1 MKGYGSL
8 LLVFL
13 FLLLSSC
20 RADLTFEPMTKN
32 VEVSQSVVYLDTVFS
47 SQHSTNAL
55 LKIYNRGNK
64 NILIPR
70 VKLEQGVD
78 SNFELIIN
86 GRSSKSFG
94 NIELLAKDS
103 LSVFINVNPH
113 VFSGNAK
120 EYLYTDNLQIIGDAT
135 EQIIPLIALLKDA
148 HLLAPKQNGEGKRI
162 KVQIEGDK
170 YVEGFYLIE
179 NEVNQIYLTADK
191 PYVVNGYAVIPEGK
205 NVVIEA
211 GVQFYFSQN
220 SGIVG
225 LSKSSIQANGTI
237 ENPIL
242 FRNDRLDYSYRY
254 LPGQWSGIRLNEPNQ
269 SSFQN
274 VKIENAKIGLY
285 INKGEKVILHNAQ
298 FYNHTYHGIVGN
310 NAYLEATNLMV
321 ANTQDASVVIKEG
334 GNYRFQHA
342 TIVNYGTRPNQVAL
356 LMDEQEKSFEQVK
369 VQNSLLFSSG
379 RKSLSANIIDWT
391 TIVFQ
396 NNALKDG
403 EVSSPLIAI
412 YEDENIFS
420 QSVWML
426 HSSNFVI
433 DFLNPKQNK
442 FIYTD
447 KMQDFVGKGKLSVAA
462 EIPLDA
468 NGNQRLQAPDLGAY
482 QHRKPNEE

>member
-1 MKGYGSL
+1 MRGYRSL

-20 RADLTFEPMTKN
+20 RADLTFEPIIKN
-32 VEVSQSVVYLDTVFS
+32 VEVSHNVVYLDTIFS

-64 NILIPR
+64 NILIPH
-70 VKLEQGVD
+70 VKLEQD
-78 SNFELIIN
+78 IYSNYELIIN
-86 GRSSKSFG
+86 GKSSKSFG
-94 NIELLAKDS
+94 NIELLANDS

-113 VFSGNAK
+113 VFSGNTK
-120 EYLYTDNLQIIGDAT
+120 EYLYTDNLQIIGNT
-135 EQIIPLIALLKDA
+135 VEQIIPLITLIKDA
-148 HLLAPKQNGEGKRI
+148 HLLAPKRNGEGKKV
-162 KVQIEGDK
+162 KVQIEEGK
-170 YVEGFYLIE
+170 YVEGFYLAE
-179 NEVNQIYLTADK
+179 NEFNEIYLSADK
-191 PYVVNGYAVIPEGK
+191 PYVINGYAVIPEGK
-205 NVVIEA
+205 NVVIESGA
-211 GVQFYFSQN
+211 QFYFSKN

-225 LSKSSIQANGTI
+225 LSRSSIQANGTI
-237 ENPIL
+237 ENPII
-242 FRNDRLDYSYRY
+242 FRNDRLDNTYSY
-254 LPGQWSGIRLNEPNQ
+254 LSGQWSGIRLNEPKK

-285 INKGEKVILHNAQ
+285 INNGEEIILHNTQ
-298 FYNHTYHGIVGN
+298 FYNHTYHGVVGN
-310 NAYLEATNLMV
+310 NAYLKATNLVV

-356 LMDEQEKSFEQVK
+356 LMDEQGNSFQQVK

-379 RKSLSANIIDWT
+379 RKSLSANVTDWT

-403 EVSSPLIAI
+403 ESPSSLAAI
-412 YEDENIFS
+412 YADEKIFS
-420 QSVWML
+420 QSIWML
-426 HSSNFVI
+426 HSNNFVI

-447 KMQDFVGKGKLSVAA
+447 KMQDFIGKGKLSVAA
-462 EIPLDA
+462 EVPLDA